1 MMEKVEF
8 KHILPIQMRF
18 NDFDTLGHLNNTV
31 YFSFYDLGKTTYFE
45 AVLREKID
53 RTNLDLVIAHI
64 EVDFISPVSPAENIA
79 VQTAVVEIGRKSF
92 KLFQQL
98 IDVDTKD
105 VKCVCRTVM
114 VGFDVRTNTSKLLS
128 DRWKEA
134 ITRYEGRNDLIRSV

>member
-1 MMEKVEF
+1 MMEEVEF

-64 EVDFISPVSPAENIA
+64 EVDFISPVFPGDNIA

-92 KLFQQL
+92 RLFQQL
-98 IDVDTKD
+98 IDLDTKV

-128 DRWKEA
+128 DKWKES
-134 ITRYEGRNDLIRSV
+134 ISRFEGRSDLIRSV

>member
-1 MMEKVEF
+1 MEEVQF

-31 YFSFYDLGKTTYFE
+31 YFSFYDLGKTNYFE
-45 AVLREKID
+45 TILREKID

-64 EVDFISPVSPAENIA
+64 EVDFLSPVFPAESIA
-79 VQTAVVEIGRKSF
+79 VQTTVVEVGRKSF
-92 KLFQQL
+92 RLFQQL

-114 VGFDVRTNTSKLLS
+114 VGFDVIDNTSKLLS

-134 ITRYEGRNDLIRSV
+134 ITRFEGRNDLIRAV

>member
-1 MMEKVEF
+1 MMEEVKF

-45 AVLREKID
+45 SVLREKID

-64 EVDFISPVSPAENIA
+64 EVDFLTPVFPVENIA

-128 DRWKEA
+128 DRWKES
-134 ITRYEGRNDLIRSV
+134 ISRFEGRNDLIRTI

>member
-1 MMEKVEF
+1 MEEVQF

-31 YFSFYDLGKTTYFE
+31 YFSFYDLGKTNYFE
-45 AVLREKID
+45 TILREKID

-64 EVDFISPVSPAENIA
+64 EVDFLSPVFPAESIA
-79 VQTAVVEIGRKSF
+79 VQTTVVEVGRKSF
-92 KLFQQL
+92 RLFQQL

-114 VGFDVRTNTSKLLS
+114 VGFDVIDNTSKLLS

-134 ITRYEGRNDLIRSV
+134 IIRFEGRNDLIRAV